1 MDTEVRNLLRQRLRE
16 SLKGPLRCVIGTD
29 RRERSDA
36 TQARHLDDVSPTLR
50 THDWQRR
57 LGDPQRPEKVRF
69 ELGAHILFRE
79 FLDHAEMAIAS
90 IIDNNIEPAEVVG
103 SSLHRLEG

>member
-1 MDTEVRNLLRQRLRE
+1 M
-16 SLKGPLRCVIGTD
+16 IGAN
-29 RRERSDA
+29 RRERGDA
-36 TQARHLDDVSPTLR
+36 AQARHLNDMSRTMR
-50 THDWQRR
+50 THDGQRR

-79 FLDHAEMAIAS
+79 FLNHAEMAIAS

-103 SSLHRLEG
+103 SSLHLLEG